1 MEISTSTPKRSFMR
15 RILRMMLLLPLAVV
29 LGLVVSAP
37 AASAATTDVTL
48 HGSGSDWVAG
58 KFADGNATYL
68 RGDNHLETSL
78 HVVSPYLFVGARGT
92 VTTTIYADT
101 PWGPYPL
108 WQVAHGLTACS
119 TTDPTC
125 SSQPSQSWDDYPSY
139 WDQQR
144 IQQNA
149 SRMEVTVTVY

>member
-1 MEISTSTPKRSFMR
+1 MKVNQN
-15 RILRMMLLLPLAVV
+15 AVNAV
-29 LGLVVSAP
+29 ES
-37 AASAATTDVTL
+37 ATTESIEQAL
-48 HGSGSDWVAG
+48 ESGFLPEDQTYRTTG